1 MKSFFKAYTLP
12 FLVLV
17 LGLVMYYV
25 MFIKS
30 NERYNQYSSRD
41 YNAGFYGERSKE
53 SNKEDSNFISEFFA
67 SIKQIFLNSNPNQYP
82 KEESQAHF
90 TQSTTSQS
98 QEISQNELSK
108 SLQENLAQDS
118 QNQHNLAQNNL
129 SQERNLHEN
138 HTAQNPPTNDFTTDT
153 NIATNTF
160 SNTPANITTNT
171 ATNTP
176 NNNTSTS
183 QGITHYALTRVNVR
197 KEPNMNAPV
206 IGRLSSGES
215 TKVIKIN
222 DEWAQLDNG
231 GWVSVKLL
239 TLQKESEISSRFSTQ
254 IQIYIA
260 SVNANIRQKPDNDA
274 TLVGSIFKG
283 ERVRVLSVANGWA
296 RLENG
301 GYVAAR
307 LLSKDSE

>member
-30 NERYNQYSSRD
+30 NERYNLKESSSRG
-41 YNAGFYGERSKE
+41 YSGSFYSEYDKE
-53 SNKEDSNFISEFFA
+53 INKEDSNFVSEFFA
-67 SIKQIFLNSNPNQYP
+67 SIKQIFLNSNPNEYP
-82 KEESQAHF
+82 KEESQVHF
-90 TQSTTSQS
+90 TQSTTNSSQKML
-98 QEISQNELSK
+98 QDDLGE
-108 SLQENLAQDS
+108 SLQENEYS
-118 QNQHNLAQNNL
+118 QNQHNL
-129 SQERNLHEN
+129 SQEHNLHEYQIS
-138 HTAQNPPTNDFTTDT
+138 QNLEPNTQDF
-153 NIATNTF
+153 ATNTNMPTNMPNE
-160 SNTPANITTNT
+160 NTN
-171 ATNTP
+171 
-176 NNNTSTS
+176 TS
-183 QGITHYALTRVNVR
+183 QGITHYAITRVNVR
-197 KEPNMNAPV
+197 REPNMNAPV

-215 TKVIKIN
+215 TKVIKID

-239 TLQKESEISSRFSTQ
+239 TLQQESEIPSRFSKQ

>member
-30 NERYNQYSSRD
+30 NERYNLKEYSSRD
-41 YNAGFYGERSKE
+41 YNARFYNEHSKE
-53 SNKEDSNFISEFFA
+53 SNKGDSNFISEFFA
-67 SIKQIFLNSNPNQYP
+67 SIKQIFLNSNPNEYP
-82 KEESQAHF
+82 KEESQVHF
-90 TQSTTSQS
+90 TQSTTNQS
-98 QEISQNELSK
+98 QEILQDELSQN
-108 SLQENLAQDS
+108 LQENLAQYS
-118 QNQHNLAQNNL
+118 QNQHNVAQNNL
-129 SQERNLHEN
+129 SQEHNLHEN
-138 HTAQNPPTNDFTTDT
+138 QISQNPPTNDFATDT
-153 NIATNTF
+153 NISTNATND
-160 SNTPANITTNT
+160 NV
-171 ATNTP
+171 
-176 NNNTSTS
+176 STS
-183 QGITHYALTRVNVR
+183 QGITHYAITRVNVR
-197 KEPNMNAPV
+197 REPNMNAPV

-239 TLQKESEISSRFSTQ
+239 TLQKESEISSRFGTQ

>member
-30 NERYNQYSSRD
+30 NERYNLKEYSSRD
-41 YNAGFYGERSKE
+41 YNARFYNERSKE

-67 SIKQIFLNSNPNQYP
+67 SIKQIFLNSNPNEYP
-82 KEESQAHF
+82 KEESQVHF
-90 TQSTTSQS
+90 TQSTTNQS
-98 QEISQNELSK
+98 QEVSQDELSDT
-108 SLQENLAQDS
+108 LQENLAQYS
-118 QNQHNLAQNNL
+118 QNQHNVAQNNL
-129 SQERNLHEN
+129 SQEHSLHE
-138 HTAQNPPTNDFTTDT
+138 HQISQNPPTNDFATDT
-153 NIATNTF
+153 NIAIN
-160 SNTPANITTNT
+160 
-171 ATNTP
+171 ATND
-176 NNNTSTS
+176 NASTS
-183 QGITHYALTRVNVR
+183 QGITHYAITRVNVR
-197 KEPNMNAPV
+197 REPNMNAPV

-239 TLQKESEISSRFSTQ
+239 TLQKESEISSRFGTQ

-274 TLVGSIFKG
+274 ILVGSIFKG